1 MNIFLRELRANFKSL
16 LIWSLIV
23 VLFTVVGYSKFSAFY
38 GNPDLLKILDA
49 YPPAMIEAAG
59 LNTFNLTTVTGF
71 FGVMVAY
78 FGLILSI
85 AAAMWGSEIIS
96 KETRDKTVE
105 YSLTLPVTRGHLVT
119 AKIAAAGVNCL
130 ALLLVTW
137 GIILAG
143 SRSFKPDAEF
153 FRFVSTSMLAFLM
166 MQLIF
171 LALGIFLGCSL
182 QSHKRAGSLAVTLI
196 LASYVAS
203 ILTELSEDLDFLN
216 YISPFNFFDPVA
228 VLGGSHLDP
237 FFIGLSLTI
246 AAVAFAAAYIAY
258 NRRDLYI

>member
-16 LIWSLIV
+16 LIWCLIV

-38 GNPDLLKILDA
+38 GNPELLKILDA

-59 LNTFNLTTVTGF
+59 LDTFNLTTVTGF

-85 AAAMWGSEIIS
+85 AAAMWGSDIIL

-105 YSLTLPVTRGHLVT
+105 FSLTLPVTRTRLVT

-130 ALLLVTW
+130 VLLLVTW
-137 GIILAG
+137 GVTLAG
-143 SRSFKPDAEF
+143 SQSFEPDQVF
-153 FRFVSTSMLAFLM
+153 FKFVPTSMLVFAL

-171 LALGIFLGCSL
+171 LALGIFLGCAIH
-182 QSHKRAGSLAVTLI
+182 SHKKAGSLAVTLI

-203 ILTELSEDLDFLN
+203 ILTELSDDLAFLN
-216 YISPFNFFDPVA
+216 YISPFNFFDPA
-228 VLGGSHLDP
+228 VVLRESHLDP
-237 FFIGLSLTI
+237 FFVGLSLAISAI
-246 AAVAFAAAYIAY
+246 AFVAAYIAY